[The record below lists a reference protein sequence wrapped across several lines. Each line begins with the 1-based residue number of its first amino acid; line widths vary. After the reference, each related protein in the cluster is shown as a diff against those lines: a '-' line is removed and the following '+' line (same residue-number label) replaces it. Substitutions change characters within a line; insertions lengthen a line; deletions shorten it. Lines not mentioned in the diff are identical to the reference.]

1 MSRPTLALFSALA
14 LGAVGCASPQ
24 LAPTVDAPVLVPG
37 AQERVAID
45 QLVVLVDSSSSVSE
59 DGLFEDEKSLARS
72 FASSVPD
79 GDYETSLIAFGGFSR
94 QRVDAARFERGS
106 LVQAAESVPYLA
118 EGTPIHKAIREAG
131 AELEGK
137 SGRAAI
143 VLYSDGVLTTEGG
156 KDLDPQLALDA
167 ANEVA
172 EGYDG
177 EVCFHTV
184 QVGAEAEGTALLRAI
199 AGATPCGS
207 YRERNGI
214 TTVATLHQF
223 ERDVFLAEVPTPRV
237 AAAPVD
243 PDGDGVIGAADLCPN
258 TPRVFAPEV
267 DAEGCV
273 VVRALF
279 DTDSSELRAAATQ
292 DLDKVAE
299 VLRENPDTRV
309 SLDGYTDS
317 TGPDAYNRTLSER
330 RAGAVRDYLVKSGI
344 EGQRLQ
350 TKGLGETNP
359 IGDNETPEGRQKN
372 RRTEISAIQN

>member
-106 LVQAAESVPYLA
+106 LVQAAESVPDLA

-143 VLYSDGVLTTEGG
+143 VL
-156 KDLDPQLALDA
+156 
-167 ANEVA
+167 
-172 EGYDG
+172 
-177 EVCFHTV
+177 
-184 QVGAEAEGTALLRAI
+184 
-199 AGATPCGS
+199 
-207 YRERNGI
+207 
-214 TTVATLHQF
+214 
-223 ERDVFLAEVPTPRV
+223 
-237 AAAPVD
+237 
-243 PDGDGVIGAADLCPN
+243 
-258 TPRVFAPEV
+258 
-267 DAEGCV
+267 
-273 VVRALF
+273 
-279 DTDSSELRAAATQ
+279 
-292 DLDKVAE
+292 
-299 VLRENPDTRV
+299 
-309 SLDGYTDS
+309 
-317 TGPDAYNRTLSER
+317 
-330 RAGAVRDYLVKSGI
+330 
-344 EGQRLQ
+344 
-350 TKGLGETNP
+350 
-359 IGDNETPEGRQKN
+359 
-372 RRTEISAIQN
+372 